1 MTRLVILGPPGAGK
15 GTQAARLGEH
25 YGIPAISTGDI
36 FRFNIAEQTD
46 LGRQVKAVL
55 DSGGYVSDEITN
67 AMVRDRLAQDDA
79 ADGFLLDGYP
89 RTGAQVAELDRML
102 AESGTRLDV
111 AVELTVDT
119 DEVVARLL
127 RRAQTAGRSDDTE
140 EVIRRR
146 QQIYAKETAPLT
158 DVYGQRGLL
167 VRVDGLGEM
176 DEVTTRLVAAIDGAR
191 VGGSAPA

>member
-15 GTQAARLGEH
+15 GTQAARLAEH

-36 FRFNIAEQTD
+36 FRSNIAEQTD

-89 RTGAQVAELDRML
+89 RTGAQVVELDRML
-102 AESGTRLDV
+102 SESGSRLDV

-127 RRAQTAGRSDDTE
+127 RRAHTAGRSDDTE

-146 QQIYAKETAPLT
+146 QQIYSTETAPLT

-176 DEVTTRLVAAIDGAR
+176 DEVTARLVAAIDGAL

>member
-36 FRFNIAEQTD
+36 FRSNIAEQTD

-79 ADGFLLDGYP
+79 TDGFLLDGYP

-119 DEVVARLL
+119 DEVVTRLL

-146 QQIYAKETAPLT
+146 QQIYTKETAPLT